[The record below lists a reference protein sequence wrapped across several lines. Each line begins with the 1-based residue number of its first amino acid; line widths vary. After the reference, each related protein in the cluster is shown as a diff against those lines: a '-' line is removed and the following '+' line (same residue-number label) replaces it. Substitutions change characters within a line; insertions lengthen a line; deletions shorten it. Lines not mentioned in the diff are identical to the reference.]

1 MANQLTMPSSE
12 IEGIGETFAAHLRG
26 AGIYTIGDLLRA
38 TPQSIHGLISA
49 HASLPRIRSWCQM
62 AALLQIEGMTPRWAE
77 ALQQAGLA
85 GPGDLRYRQFTDI
98 RETFAAAHRERGQPE
113 EPTDEQLFELVRDAM
128 IIANTGAL
136 NGSVVDQNGQ
146 PVVGAT
152 VRLGRET
159 AITDSHGRFRIV
171 RIPLW
176 AHSSVFVSHPEYR
189 PGSFRL
195 SRVLPSVAVHT
206 MAFQLDALP
215 QGVAPESVVLMEVRG
230 DRLPPVGDS
239 QVSTKS
245 VELVDLLEWD
255 LLTVAERSADGERI
269 KLVSKLLVWENGRF
283 WVPYT
288 WVPASELVSSKP
300 GDCYVVR
307 AEGVAPIS
315 LDARRVGSWIAM
327 LRAMPELGARP
338 SAPEELDMWVAR
350 VVEELGGSGLHVEER
365 F

>member
-1 MANQLTMPSSE
+1 MTNQFTMPSNE
-12 IEGIGETFAAHLRG
+12 IEGIGETFAAYLRG
-26 AGIYTIGDLLRA
+26 AGIHTIGDLLRV
-38 TPQSIHGLISA
+38 TPQQIHGLMSA
-49 HASLPRIRSWCQM
+49 HASLQRIRSWCQM

-85 GPGDLRYRQFTDI
+85 RPGDLRYRRFTDI
-98 RETFAAAHRERGQPE
+98 RDIFAAAHRERGLPE

-128 IIANTGAL
+128 IVANTGAL

-159 AITDSHGRFRIV
+159 AVTDSRGRFRIV

-176 AHSSVFVSHPEYR
+176 ARAGVFVSHPEYR
-189 PGSFRL
+189 ARSFRL

-206 MAFQLDALP
+206 MAFELEALP
-215 QGVAPESVVLMEVRG
+215 QGVTTEPVVLMEVRG

-239 QVSTKS
+239 QVSARS
-245 VELVDLLEWD
+245 VRPVDLLEWD
-255 LLTVAERSADGERI
+255 LLTVAERSADGARI
-269 KLVSKLLVWENGRF
+269 KLVSKLLVWDDGRF

-288 WVPASELVSSKP
+288 WFPASELEFTEP

-307 AEGVAPIS
+307 AEGVEPIS
-315 LDARRVGSWIAM
+315 LDANRVGSWIAM

-338 SAPEELDMWVAR
+338 SEPEELDTWVAR
-350 VVEELGGSGLHVEER
+350 VVEELGGSGLRVEER